1 MQLGRSNGC
10 GQNQL
15 VEMGEIGE
23 MREMEE
29 MRENILPH
37 LPHLPYLHSSQ
48 KDQLLMTTPEV
59 TDEFPR

>member
-1 MQLGRSNGC
+1 
-10 GQNQL
+10 
-15 VEMGEIGE
+15 MGEIG
-23 MREMEE
+23 EMEE
-29 MRENILPH
+29 MRENILPHLPH